1 MPRIDDYISFSSN
14 KENNVSSEFIFSKEL
29 GLLDVEVVN
38 RPPEISDVDSLEC
51 EIEYKVGIERR
62 KDGIQDLNF
71 SIEEIELEIKVDDYP
86 NEQKEFEFD
95 IVPDVN
101 IAIPSIVI
109 QKGSRLVPTDPSF
122 ARIDMRKS
130 MNPKDFRIQILFGTN
145 E

>member
-14 KENNVSSEFIFSKEL
+14 KKNNVSSEFIFSKEL

-51 EIEYKVGIERR
+51 EIECKVGIERR

>member
-14 KENNVSSEFIFSKEL
+14 KKNNVSSEFTFSKEL

-71 SIEEIELEIKVDDYP
+71 SVEEIELEIKVDDYP

>member
-14 KENNVSSEFIFSKEL
+14 KKNNVSSEFIFSKEL

>member
-14 KENNVSSEFIFSKEL
+14 KKNNVSSEFIFSKEL

-86 NEQKEFEFD
+86 NEQKEFEFN

-130 MNPKDFRIQILFGTN
+130 TNPKDFRIQILFGTN

>member
-14 KENNVSSEFIFSKEL
+14 KKNNVSSEFTFSKEL

-71 SIEEIELEIKVDDYP
+71 SVEEIELEIKVDDYP
-86 NEQKEFEFD
+86 NDQKEFEFD